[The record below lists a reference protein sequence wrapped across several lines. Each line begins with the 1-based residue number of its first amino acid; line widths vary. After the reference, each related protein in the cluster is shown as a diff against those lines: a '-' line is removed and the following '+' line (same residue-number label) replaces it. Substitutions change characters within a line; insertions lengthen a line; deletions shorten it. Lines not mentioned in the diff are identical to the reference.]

1 MEINKNT
8 SDICKCNFDF
18 TYVIGLCVRLLF
30 TMDMNLQKKNQDMHI
45 SSVQNDPCI
54 RLNDVYQITLQFKT
68 NHLCV

>member
-1 MEINKNT
+1 MCETTIQ
-8 SDICKCNFDF
+8 DGYEF
-18 TYVIGLCVRLLF
+18 T
-30 TMDMNLQKKNQDMHI
+30 KKNQDMHI